1 MSTSLTLEELRKA
14 IGEPTLDD
22 DIRNVA
28 TLVSITLALMA
39 LFTNQ
44 RAQSLARQGAN
55 LKPLKPTEL
64 RRDVLIDSAL
74 VLFSL
79 CALTVMGPL
88 ARSAVSDLALVS
100 RDGVLPGMFCL
111 LYLGFAFVSL
121 WELTIAWRRTGL
133 LKTKTGRSRVVAVFG
148 RLST

>member
-1 MSTSLTLEELRKA
+1 MPLTLDELRKA

-22 DIRNVA
+22 EIRNVA
-28 TLVSITLALMA
+28 SLVSITLALLA

-44 RAQSLARQGAN
+44 RAQSLASQGQN
-55 LKPLKPTEL
+55 LKPLRPREL
-64 RRDVLIDSAL
+64 RRDVVIDTAL
-74 VLFSL
+74 VVFSL
-79 CALTVMGPL
+79 AALTVMGPL

-111 LYLGFAFVSL
+111 LYLGFTFVSL

-133 LKTKTGRSRVVAVFG
+133 LKTKTGRSRLGAIFG
-148 RLST
+148 RLPA